1 MPLWREGGK
10 SRGGRPEGETK
21 MVEAQSESVGS
32 GHRGGALSPGS
43 SRTVVDDEPTALRVD
58 GDWHDEEGA
67 SWWNVIHRD
76 EGEMS

>member
-1 MPLWREGGK
+1 
-10 SRGGRPEGETK
+10 
-21 MVEAQSESVGS
+21 MVEAQSESVGL
-32 GHRGGALSPGS
+32 GHRGGALSPDFLLGSRSCSS

-76 EGEMS
+76 EGETS